1 MAKAASAKDHA
12 GLGRIH
18 PKDRNDAS
26 DRADQ
31 QRRRA
36 AQPLVDPLGDQN
48 LVGGSRP
55 RRWALVSAHHLGA
68 IALADALDQGL
79 PFGKLLGR
87 GRRRLDRHR
96 YRLAHANSLSAIQSS
111 PSQLRTTAQTLACS
125 EPPSRREKVS
135 CVSQCNPP

>member
-36 AQPLVDPLGDQN
+36 AQPLVDPRGDQN

-55 RRWALVSAHHLGA
+55 RRWALVPAHHLGA

-87 GRRRLDRHR
+87 GVGGSTGMGIASLMRTAYRPSNLAPASSAQLRRR
-96 YRLAHANSLSAIQSS
+96 
-111 PSQLRTTAQTLACS
+111 
-125 EPPSRREKVS
+125 
-135 CVSQCNPP
+135 